1 MVWLSCEGET
11 PVDTE
16 NMGKIYYT
24 PWRVRP
30 EIRKLDRSPA
40 QHRFSFRLIFIYY
53 FVSMVHRVEKFY
65 YTNIPLKIPDYLMGL
80 GHEIGL
86 KYFDK
91 NG

>member
-30 EIRKLDRSPA
+30 EMRKLDRSPA
-40 QHRFSFRLIFIYY
+40 QHFFSSSFNLLF
-53 FVSMVHRVEKFY
+53 FSMVHRVEKFY
-65 YTNIPLKIPDYLMGL
+65 YTNNPLKIPDYVKGL
-80 GHEIGL
+80 GYEIEF

-91 NG
+91 NV